1 MSCTV
6 LAIPYALAWI
16 VAGCISTG
24 IEMTRNIKQQKEEE
38 ELKDYYL
45 LHNESS
51 NVCEDVEVISESNFL
66 EKKLETPFMNKELL
80 LKTLMEHGVE
90 NITEDYDKI
99 TGKVDNYALMFE
111 KIETDKPYY
120 LTITYSANS
129 NFEEKVNDLNSE
141 YALNVQE
148 ETYLNIVEKLKEN
161 NMQIE
166 EEEVLDDNTI
176 VLTVNLD

>member
-1 MSCTV
+1 
-6 LAIPYALAWI
+6 
-16 VAGCISTG
+16 
-24 IEMTRNIKQQKEEE
+24 
-38 ELKDYYL
+38 
-45 LHNESS
+45 
-51 NVCEDVEVISESNFL
+51 
-66 EKKLETPFMNKELL
+66 MNQELL

-99 TGKVDNYALMFE
+99 TGKVDNYSLMFE